1 MHASYR
7 IFPAN
12 ATALA
17 VGVIFINSA
26 QAAAG
31 PALSPLGQAGG
42 LVIPYAFALPEGTVE
57 AQYNNYL
64 DPRYG
69 KQATGAQMYWGA
81 VGLLPYVEVSGG
93 LANYTGNEPAP
104 FSGAD
109 HFVFRH
115 LMADIKVQ
123 VPQFFRY
130 QPAIA
135 FGMTDVG
142 GQTHHFRS
150 KYGAV
155 SQSFGPATL
164 TIGYGQGERLNG
176 LFGGVQVELGQTGL
190 SLLAEDDSKTPYAG
204 LRYQSPGITWLG
216 GASMVGTVLRS
227 LRSTNGVAPR
237 TSFSVGV
244 QIPLGHR
251 FDPTPAAQGT
261 SSDAPMP
268 ENAHAF
274 ADVSPS
280 EAVTQP
286 FHATSRSR
294 VRGESDGPLK
304 TTAAPSNESLAEPAA
319 LDAIAAQLF
328 ASGLE
333 RVRVGVSGQD
343 LIVEYENHRY
353 NQNEADAVGIV
364 LGVASEHAPAGVQ
377 RIRAV
382 IKKGNQVMGELAVDL
397 DAYARFLASG
407 APGSVPA
414 TMTMRTRPGYDADA
428 IAWHGDEHR
437 HGLTRIE
444 IQPVANYLYGTEYGN
459 FDASIGAKVIGYVPL
474 WKGAELVASYLAPLY
489 HTANM
494 DNGRAYGAYRLRGG
508 VTDVALAQS
517 FWIAPQV
524 FNVLALGKFDRHY
537 VGAENETTMFVPGR
551 PDIVRLR
558 LAYLHQQPGED
569 QLGRAVNAA
578 LTYRW
583 IQPAWKLWI
592 EAGAARYV
600 GSDKGPLITFTRW
613 FDDVSFSVHAEHSG
627 KGSYAGAAISFPLT
641 PRQGMKPGMTQIDGA
656 SQFALDFRTRVGGI
670 NYVNANAPT
679 NLDFAYST
687 QGLLLNGGRFSA
699 EYFATQLTR
708 MRDAYRR
715 FGIDATGKP
724 AAPQARVDAR
734 SQRNVSAPG
743 ATGPRTVCANFY
755 RAVGDKPRQLDACK

>member
-1 MHASYR
+1 MS
-7 IFPAN
+7 
-12 ATALA
+12 
-17 VGVIFINSA
+17 S
-26 QAAAG
+26 
-31 PALSPLGQAGG
+31 LGQAGG

-69 KQATGAQMYWGA
+69 KEATGAQMYWGA

-93 LANYTGNEPAP
+93 LANYPGNEPAP

-115 LMADIKVQ
+115 LMADVKVQ

-135 FGMTDVG
+135 FGVTDVG

-150 KYGAV
+150 KYGVV

-176 LFGGVQVELGQTGL
+176 LFGGVQVALGQTGL
-190 SLLAEDDSKTPYAG
+190 SLMAEDDSKTPYAG
-204 LRYQSPGITWLG
+204 LRYQSPGIAWLG
-216 GASMVGTVLRS
+216 GASVVGTVLRS
-227 LRSTNGVAPR
+227 LRSTNGAAPR

-261 SSDAPMP
+261 LSDAPMP
-268 ENAHAF
+268 ENSHALND
-274 ADVSPS
+274 ASLSVP
-280 EAVTQP
+280 VTQP
-286 FHATSRSR
+286 LNATSLSR
-294 VRGESDGPLK
+294 ARGESDGPLK
-304 TTAAPSNESLAEPAA
+304 TAVASSNESLTEPAA

-333 RVRVGVSGQD
+333 RVRVGGSGQD

-382 IKKGNQVMGELAVDL
+382 IKKDNQVMGELAVDL

-459 FDASIGAKVIGYVPL
+459 FDASFGAKVIGYVPL
-474 WKGAELVASYLAPLY
+474 WKGAELVASYLAPFY

-494 DNGRAYGAYRLRGG
+494 DNGRAYGADRLRGG

-524 FNVLALGKFDRHY
+524 LNVLAVGKFDRHY
-537 VGAENETTMFVPGR
+537 VGAENETTVFVPGR

-569 QLGRAVNAA
+569 QLGREVNAA

-583 IQPAWKLWI
+583 VQPAWKLWI

-600 GSDKGPLITFTRW
+600 GGDKGPLITFTRW

-641 PRQGMKPGMTQIDGA
+641 PRQGMKPGLTQIDGA

-687 QGLLLNGGRFSA
+687 QGLLLNAGRFSA

-708 MRDAYRR
+708 MRDAYKRYA
-715 FGIDATGKP
+715 IDATGKP
-724 AAPQARVDAR
+724 AAAQPRADAR
-734 SQRNVSAPG
+734 SQRNVSVSS

-755 RAVGDKPRQLDACK
+755 RAVGHEPRQPDACK